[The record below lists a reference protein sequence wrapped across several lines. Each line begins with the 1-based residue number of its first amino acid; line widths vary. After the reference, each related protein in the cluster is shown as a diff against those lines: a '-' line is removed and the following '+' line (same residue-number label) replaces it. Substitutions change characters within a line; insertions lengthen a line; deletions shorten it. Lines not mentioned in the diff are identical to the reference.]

1 MRAVLPFLV
10 LLVTAAGCSRAP
22 ATGLAADLPG
32 STWTLERVVL
42 ADGSV
47 LRDAGNEV
55 TFGPDGDLTLS
66 SCNTCTGRFRLR
78 GDELRI
84 EEVLA
89 CTERG
94 CPAGAVELERYLA
107 GRHALRMDGQYL
119 VAEPLEE
126 AAEAEQI
133 LLLPAG

>member
-1 MRAVLPFLV
+1 MRAALPILV
-10 LLVTAAGCSRAP
+10 LLVVVTGCSRAP

-47 LRDAGNEV
+47 LRDVGNEV

-78 GDELRI
+78 GDELRVGEI
-84 EEVLA
+84 LT
-89 CTERG
+89 CTKRG
-94 CPAGAVELERYLA
+94 CSVDAVELERYLA

-119 VAEPLEE
+119 VAEPLDE

-133 LLLPAG
+133 LFLPAG